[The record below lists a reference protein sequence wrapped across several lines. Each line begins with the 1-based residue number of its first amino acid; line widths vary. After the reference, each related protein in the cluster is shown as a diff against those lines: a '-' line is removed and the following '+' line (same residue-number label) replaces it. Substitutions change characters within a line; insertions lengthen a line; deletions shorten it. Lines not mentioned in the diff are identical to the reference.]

1 MQEWRDRQGQN
12 ASVMF
17 NGVFFAAQAQSGRG
31 LLHNDPQAFSR
42 ILPGNAEPESIG
54 STLREALSASRFL
67 TAAEARHFFSTA
79 EAASGQQ
86 FLQELCA
93 AAGVDSRAKLFKG
106 MRLCHVALRG
116 DTIKFGPTARVKR
129 EAWEGLG
136 AESEMFCSSSASNQ
150 EIAGVLNAA
159 LAQCRG

>member
-1 MQEWRDRQGQN
+1 MQELRDRQGQN

-17 NGVFFAAQAQSGRG
+17 NGAFFAAQAQSGRG
-31 LLHNDPQAFSR
+31 LLHSDPHAFSR

-54 STLREALSASRFL
+54 SAIREALSASRFL
-67 TAAEARHFFSTA
+67 TAAEARHFFSMA
-79 EAASGQQ
+79 QAASDQ
-86 FLQELCA
+86 FLQELCT
-93 AAGVDSRAKLFKG
+93 AAGVDSKAKLFKG

-116 DTIKFGPTARVKR
+116 DTIKFSPTARVKR

-150 EIAGVLNAA
+150 VISSVLNAA